1 MVDAPSSKKKQ
12 LQPEQ
17 HHSFRI
23 KESDKFS
30 VDDTGE
36 FNRVDVHW
44 QNDVIAFDGE
54 VVPAGRPPLPLASE
68 EDYSSEGAAEGGE
81 VFYYYDEAKEIP
93 SDLDDDYQYY
103 YDDDEDLDALDR

>member
-12 LQPEQ
+12 LQPDQ

-54 VVPAGRPPLPLASE
+54 VVPAGRPLPLASE